1 MHPGFGLGS
10 SCSASCVVGEEQEG
24 ERPDMTGPE
33 RLVRSHMR
41 SRGIRSIAELQRMLV
56 AEGYELSYERVRR
69 AVKYPSRTRNVQALE
84 AICEALQLGYEE
96 MIRSISAPRRL
107 RVFRY

>member
-1 MHPGFGLGS
+1 
-10 SCSASCVVGEEQEG
+10 
-24 ERPDMTGPE
+24 MTGPE

-41 SRGIRSIAELQRMLV
+41 SRGIRSIAELQRMLL

-69 AVKYPSRTRNVQALE
+69 AVKYPTRARNLRALE
-84 AICEALQLGYEE
+84 AICEALQLGDEE